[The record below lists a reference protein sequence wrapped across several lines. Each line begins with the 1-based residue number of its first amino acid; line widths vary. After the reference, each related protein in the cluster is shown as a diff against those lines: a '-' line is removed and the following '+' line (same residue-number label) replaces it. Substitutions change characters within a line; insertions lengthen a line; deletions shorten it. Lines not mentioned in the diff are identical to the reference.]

1 MAAAAVIPPYH
12 DQTDPTLCQRCQSF
26 DIQAF
31 SRNQTAWRGYRVGDI
46 ADSASSGCPFCSY
59 LARYLDHAGYEIY
72 TKKQD
77 KGSKAEWIHF
87 TVLRAVNDP
96 DSQPRPENRRLGIT
110 YLQVF
115 RENGVEKG
123 SDESEETPLLE
134 FHVVADPDDPAST
147 SGDVVGRYAIRDTS
161 SQDTID
167 VIKSWLATCAENH
180 IKCSRTLSGES
191 IATPT
196 PLPTRCLQL
205 TSDPT
210 AVGGI
215 RICLVETAGRNGSYT
230 TMTHRWP
237 KQLRGPTT
245 SANLADRLS
254 GKETLESILP
264 RHFVDAC
271 VLTLRLGYEYIWI
284 DAVCIIQGASDPE
297 AMVDWAHEATRMASY
312 YQNSR
317 LTIAATYGDGTR
329 GLFIAETL
337 ENSRPLIRLPYRGRS
352 GSVSPRPSYFYLI
365 PSDCHFNKDYE
376 DHVARSELLNR
387 GWVVQEWVLSRRILC
402 YTPASVYFQCMEEFP
417 HNEDG
422 RVVTI
427 RKHREEGAGK
437 DGAFRMRL
445 DRNRPS
451 GLELKNL
458 DLSYKREYIYY
469 FWIKIVESYSQR
481 SLTRPE
487 TDKLMG
493 IIGIANEFGRAL
505 IGQLRLNT
513 TKSRTWVAGLWLED
527 IHRNL
532 LWEQSGHLSASA
544 RGLLTD
550 RHDAGRIA
558 QIPSWSW
565 ASRIPAVTWG
575 IDRLYDM
582 RDCCEVSS
590 VRDARARQPDIA
602 TATSPAAAERAGDDW
617 ESLPILGHDPGPNQ
631 ARLVDPTKTFP
642 VLCMQG
648 RRISILI
655 RELFVDL
662 EEWKIAGMLTGVEE
676 LERRWRKAALLSS
689 PDRICGWVSLD
700 RERNSRYVQ
709 ADGEAKGDG
718 SLAEN
723 HEAEVGRVAVGNDEA
738 AGASSGA
745 TIQKLPTPNIT
756 GPSQEQVVP
765 EQGNGNIH
773 NPGDRE
779 AQILPQTGIE
789 TEGLLGETQALL
801 ILTGTNADGGYALG
815 YRSWYWATHPVYH
828 VLCLRHYPDEA
839 AATGFERIGV
849 GMLFGRDV
857 EKLFSDAQRQKA
869 CLF

>member
-1 MAAAAVIPPYH
+1 MAAAAVIPPEH
-12 DQTDPTLCQRCQSF
+12 DQADPTLCQRCQSF

-31 SRNQTAWRGYRVGDI
+31 SRSQTPWRGYRVGDI

-59 LARYLDHAGYEIY
+59 LARYLDHAGFKIY
-72 TKKQD
+72 TKKHD
-77 KGSKAEWIHF
+77 DNSKAEWIHF
-87 TVLRAVNDP
+87 RVLRAVNDP
-96 DSQPRPENRRLGIT
+96 DSQPRPENPGLDIT

-115 RENGVEKG
+115 SEDRVGNGT
-123 SDESEETPLLE
+123 EETPLLE

-147 SGDVVGRYAIRDTS
+147 SGDVVGRYAIRDAS
-161 SQDTID
+161 SQDSID

-180 IKCSRTLSGES
+180 MKCSRTLSGES

-196 PLPTRCLQL
+196 PLPTRCLQVI
-205 TSDPT
+205 SDPMV
-210 AVGGI
+210 VGGI
-215 RICLVETAGRNGSYT
+215 RICLVETASRNGSYT

-237 KQLRGPTT
+237 KQLRGATT
-245 SANLADRLS
+245 STNLADRLS

-271 VLTLRLGYEYIWI
+271 ILTLRLGYEYIWI
-284 DAVCIIQGASDPE
+284 DAVCIIQGASDPA
-297 AMVDWAHEATRMASY
+297 AMVDWAHEATWMASY

-376 DHVARSELLNR
+376 DHVARSELLTR

-422 RVVTI
+422 RVITI
-427 RKHREEGAGK
+427 RKHGEEEAGE

-445 DRNRPS
+445 DRNRS
-451 GLELKNL
+451 FGLELKNL
-458 DLSYKREYIYY
+458 DLSYKRWYIYDI
-469 FWIKIVESYSQR
+469 WREIVESYSQR

-505 IGQLRLNT
+505 VGQLRLNE
-513 TKSRTWVAGLWLED
+513 TKSRIWVAGLWLKD
-527 IHRNL
+527 IYIGL
-532 LWEQSGHLSASA
+532 LWEQSGHLPASA

-565 ASRIPAVTWG
+565 ASRIPSVEWG
-575 IDRLYDM
+575 TFRLEGM
-582 RDCCEVSS
+582 RVCCEVSS

-602 TATSPAAAERAGDDW
+602 TATSPTAAERAGDDW
-617 ESLPILGHDPGPNQ
+617 ESLPILGHDPGPDQ

-642 VLCMQG
+642 ALCIQG

-655 RELFVDL
+655 RETFVDG
-662 EEWKIAGMLTGVEE
+662 EEWQIAGIITGAEE
-676 LERRWRKAALLSS
+676 LGRRWRKAALLSS

-700 RERNSRYVQ
+700 RERNSGHIQ
-709 ADGEAKGDG
+709 SDGEAKGDS
-718 SLAEN
+718 SLAK
-723 HEAEVGRVAVGNDEA
+723 HHKAGAGRFAVGNDEA
-738 AGASSGA
+738 AGASSDA
-745 TIQKLPTPNIT
+745 AIQKLPTPNIA

-773 NPGDRE
+773 VPGDQE

-789 TEGLLGETQALL
+789 TEGLIGEAQALL
-801 ILTGTNADGGYALG
+801 ILTGTKRLGGYPLG
-815 YRSWYWATHPVYH
+815 SKRSTFSYTHPVYH
-828 VLCLRHYPDEA
+828 ILCLRHYPDETTA

-849 GMLFGRDV
+849 GVLFGRDV
-857 EKLFSDAQRQKA
+857 ERLFSDAQRQES